1 LAHLL
6 EYLRKISFRF
16 GFLNCLHGKLPRF
29 LKYIPGLIAPMY
41 AESVRNRNKAEREP
55 AAMTV
60 IHRSGFR
67 LAASALL
74 LGILLGS
81 GAVALVCA
89 LRNPKTQVHASPYP
103 RETARVT
110 FVAAG
115 DVIPHQPVVQSAA
128 AHKTDTNHD
137 GWDALFA
144 DVADLFQ
151 SADYG
156 FVNLETPVAPAHS
169 RGSKPFMFDAPVAL
183 IDALKTSGV
192 KIVSFANNHVM
203 DQGWA
208 GFTET
213 REHLTQQGLQFAGT
227 GDTAQSS
234 WKPVILEKQVPNGP
248 PIRIGVLGMTRWLNG
263 NKNPD
268 KPDSGDAQPHVNFF
282 PYPNESGGAP
292 GLDEVQVLEA
302 VKAARAQCD
311 FLVLS
316 IHWGIEYAPAPRP
329 EDTELAHKLMEA
341 GATVLLGHHPHVLQP
356 VETYLTQ
363 DNRST
368 VIFYSLG
375 NFLSNQS
382 RTYID
387 GVMPDKD
394 GEPRESLMVRFAAIQ
409 KDYGPAGKR
418 VELGSVG
425 IYPAWQENNRN
436 QLQRGKD
443 STPFIH
449 PVLIDRVIAPLS
461 AQVEAFEKKGT
472 DLTPEEKP
480 QYIEAVNK
488 LKSYQHQREQIL
500 ARTGDEY
507 VLEPPKQD
515 PPPAAKH

>member
-1 LAHLL
+1 
-6 EYLRKISFRF
+6 
-16 GFLNCLHGKLPRF
+16 
-29 LKYIPGLIAPMY
+29 MY
-41 AESVRNRNKAEREP
+41 AESVRNRKKAEGNHLPKMTVRPARPRRRQLARRYWP
-55 AAMTV
+55 AA
-60 IHRSGFR
+60 
-67 LAASALL
+67 LALL
-74 LGILLGS
+74 LGATLGGLS
-81 GAVALVCA
+81 VALYCHLHGGQPRA
-89 LRNPKTQVHASPYP
+89 FASAYP
-103 RETARVT
+103 REIARAT

-115 DVIPHQPVVQSAA
+115 DIIPHKPVVDSAT
-128 AHKTDTNHD
+128 AHKTATNHD

-169 RGSKPFMFDAPVAL
+169 HGSKPFLFDAPVAL
-183 IDALKTSGV
+183 IQALKTSGV

-208 GFTET
+208 GFAET
-213 REHLTQQGLQFAGT
+213 REHLTQQGMQFAGT
-227 GDTAQSS
+227 GDTAQSA
-234 WKPVILEKQVPNGP
+234 WKPVILEKPVPNGAR
-248 PIRIGVLGMTRWLNG
+248 IRIGVLGMTRWLNG
-263 NKNPD
+263 NKNPEKD
-268 KPDSGDAQPHVNFF
+268 DQPHVNFF
-282 PYPNESGGAP
+282 PYPNEANGAP
-292 GLDEVQVLEA
+292 GLDETQVIEA

-329 EDTELAHKLMEA
+329 DDIELAHKLMEA

-363 DNRST
+363 DNRNT

-394 GEPRESLMVRFAAIQ
+394 GEPRESLMVRFAAVQ

-443 STPFIH
+443 SAPFIH
-449 PVLIDRVIAPLS
+449 PVLIDRIIAPLT
-461 AQVEAFEKKGT
+461 AQVEAFEKKGS
-472 DLTPEEKP
+472 DLTPEEKQ
-480 QYIEAVNK
+480 QYIEAANK
-488 LKSYQHQREQIL
+488 LKSYQHQRELIL

-507 VLEPPKQD
+507 VLDPPKRDPPRQD
-515 PPPAAKH
+515 PPKPDPPKPAAPPTPAPAAKP